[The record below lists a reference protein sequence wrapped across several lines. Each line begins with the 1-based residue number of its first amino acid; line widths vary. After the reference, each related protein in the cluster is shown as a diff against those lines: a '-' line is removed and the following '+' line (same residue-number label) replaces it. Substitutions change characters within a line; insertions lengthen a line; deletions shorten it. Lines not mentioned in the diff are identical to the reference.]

1 MRKVNIH
8 EAKTR
13 LSQLVEAVENGEE
26 IVLAR
31 AGRPVARI
39 AKLQARRGVRFG
51 LMKGK
56 FKKIARDFDRP
67 LSAAEQKRLFVGSV
81 TP

>member
-13 LSQLVEAVENGEE
+13 LSQLVEAVEAGEE

-31 AGRPVARI
+31 AGRPVAR
-39 AKLQARRGVRFG
+39 LARLEPRRCVRFG
-51 LMKGK
+51 LLKGK
-56 FKKIARDFDRP
+56 FTRVARDFDRP
-67 LSAAEQKRLFVGSV
+67 LSAAQMKKLFGGSLE
-81 TP
+81 P

>member
-13 LSQLVEAVENGEE
+13 LSQLVEAVEAGEE

-31 AGRPVARI
+31 AGRPVARL
-39 AKLQARRGVRFG
+39 ARLEARRGVRLG
-51 LMKGK
+51 LLKGR
-56 FKKIARDFDRP
+56 IVRVARDFDRP
-67 LSAAEQKRLFVGSV
+67 LSTAKLKKLFGG
-81 TP
+81 PLAP